1 MTGELHRGADLS
13 DIAHGF
19 QAAGSFQFDEAT
31 MRKLVKD
38 WLDLADSY
46 EASRRAARQMMLV
59 EGPGL
64 DFASHA
70 YAEAA
75 SSSGEAYHQ
84 YLVKN
89 RDYCHEQAQLFQK
102 ALDDYLGIEHTN
114 VTGMDSQG
122 SQPGII

>member
-1 MTGELHRGADLS
+1 MTGELHRGAGLS
-13 DIAHGF
+13 DIAHGS
-19 QAAGSFQFDEAT
+19 QAAGSFQFDEST

-46 EASRRAARQMMLV
+46 EASRRTARRMMLV

-70 YAEAA
+70 YAKAA
-75 SSSGEAYHQ
+75 SSSGEAYYQ
-84 YLVKN
+84 YLTKN
-89 RDYCHEQAQLFQK
+89 RDYCDEQAQLFQK
-102 ALDDYLGIEHTN
+102 ALDDYLGIEQTN
-114 VTGMDSQG
+114 VTELDSQE